1 MKLVLSESKDTFKS
15 SENFDSSSFTKKVSK
30 KSLFQFQQ
38 NTENN
43 EKENNNNDVKINI
56 DNNLQKQK
64 QNQNFLNKINN
75 NSIAIKFENIL
86 EDQKSIVKLMKNIF
100 TRVLYIN
107 NPNQSY
113 NLFLE
118 KLSLTDSKFYDNQFP
133 PNLNSLIKGYKS
145 PFNNINNNI
154 NNNIIQSPLDKYK
167 NIIWKRESELNFF
180 PETDI
185 FPRNGILSNVKNI
198 CAGPYTNNN
207 FLSAIIAIS
216 KYPKIIKKLFLSEK
230 KNKNGIYG
238 LKILKNG
245 FIQEMVIDD
254 FFPVLKSFPDNI
266 NNSQNN
272 NNYHLCFTHSKDNT
286 LWVQILEKAFAKA
299 YGSYEILSKKDIE
312 EILRDL
318 SFAPYILLDTL
329 NSELALN
336 LNLANENKW
345 IVLSSAGDTDAS
357 HNLLKELDLKPD
369 FNYEILDVFKLGIE
383 DLAKL
388 NYIQMNNIENVQIIL
403 KIRNIW
409 GKINWE
415 GEWSKTYKF
424 WDDDLKKKLKYDP
437 KDDQSFYMNL
447 RDFKNYFYK
456 VKICKVFEDY
466 YYKSIKIRQKPNKYV
481 LIKLDTRKPNI
492 IDDSSKYFVSLIQ
505 EEKEK
510 NNFLIGRM
518 ILCKIKDKE
527 LKEVEYIQGIMGQE
541 REIFL
546 EQKESF
552 IGGEFLL
559 YCELDT
565 IDDKPINYVIS
576 VYSCEEIN
584 FEEIDYKSYQNIIE
598 KIYISCAKKKK
609 LTLNLESNDES
620 NNDEAI
626 NKSND
631 NFNNDIYRSKSF
643 KRIKIKN
650 ASKIIKYTE
659 TTLEGFSYIY
669 IENLEEDVTLI
680 ENANFQNLEGY
691 QLLYPNPGTSF
702 YIEVKPGECRII
714 IIKRLGLIE
723 LNNIQVFYRTY
734 LLYGNDSL
742 YKLTKKKGRKKRR
755 MDKKTGKKIN
765 INVYI
770 FKHDFGIC
778 FLYRNKTNNQ
788 ILNEKIN
795 IENNTNIEFSDDN
808 KPDINNNKEIKIC
821 VEPHKDYFLKLKS
834 KNFSWKVNPVF
845 SYSIE
850 TIPNVGNEENEK
862 SESNSPKNFFVNK
875 KKLNRNIRTLTDSN
889 VSNLNYKK
897 NIGLYDDE
905 KNNKIDE
912 NENENDNENDN
923 DNDNDNEE
931 SIENDGDSSDINISD
946 DNSDETI

>member
-1 MKLVLSESKDTFKS
+1 MKLFLNDSKDTFKS

-30 KSLFQFQQ
+30 KSLFHS
-38 NTENN
+38 ENN
-43 EKENNNNDVKINI
+43 ENENNNNDTKNNT
-56 DNNLQKQK
+56 DNNLPNKNQY
-64 QNQNFLNKINN
+64 QNSLNKIYNK
-75 NSIAIKFENIL
+75 SISIKFENIL
-86 EDQKSIVKLMKNIF
+86 EDQKSVAKLMKNIF

-107 NPNQSY
+107 NPGQSY

-118 KLSLTDSKFYDNQFP
+118 KLSSTDSKFYDNQFP

-145 PFNNINNNI
+145 PFNDVKNNNNI
-154 NNNIIQSPLDKYK
+154 KQSPLDKYK

-180 PETDI
+180 PETDV
-185 FPRNGILSNVKNI
+185 FPKNGIFSNLKSI
-198 CAGPYTNNN
+198 SPGHYTSNN
-207 FLSAIIAIS
+207 FLSAIIAMS
-216 KYPKIIKKLFLSEK
+216 KYPKIIRKLFLTDK

-238 LKILKNG
+238 LKIAKNG
-245 FIQEMVIDD
+245 FLQEIVLDD
-254 FFPVLKSFPDNI
+254 YFPVLKSLQDII
-266 NNSQNN
+266 NNSPNN
-272 NNYHLCFTHSKDNT
+272 NSYHLCFTHSKDNT

-299 YGSYEILSKKDIE
+299 YGSYEILSKKNIESILKDI
-312 EILRDL
+312 
-318 SFAPYILLDTL
+318 SCAPIILLDSL

-336 LNLANENKW
+336 LTLANENNW
-345 IVLSSAGDTDAS
+345 IVMVSAGDTEAS
-357 HNLLKELDLKPD
+357 YDLLKELDLKPD

-388 NYIQMNNIENVQIIL
+388 NYIQMNNVENVQIIL

-456 VKICKVFEDY
+456 IKICKVFEDY
-466 YYKSIKIRQKPNKYV
+466 YYKSIKIKQKPNKYV

-505 EEKEK
+505 EEKEN
-510 NNFLIGRM
+510 NNFLVGRM
-518 ILCKIKDKE
+518 ILCKVKDKE
-527 LKEVEYIQGIMGQE
+527 LKEVEYIQGIMGQG
-541 REIFL
+541 REIFI

-559 YCELDT
+559 YCELDSN
-565 IDDKPINYVIS
+565 DDKPINYVVSAYLFEDFDIQ
-576 VYSCEEIN
+576 EIN
-584 FEEIDYKSYQNIIE
+584 YKSYPNIIE

-609 LTLNLESNDES
+609 LSLNFDSNEDSINDEE
-620 NNDEAI
+620 N

-631 NFNNDIYRSKSF
+631 NINNNIYRSNSF
-643 KRIKIKN
+643 KKIKIKN
-650 ASKIIKYTE
+650 APKIIKYTE
-659 TTLEGFSYIY
+659 TTPEGFSYIY

-680 ENANFQNLEGY
+680 ENANYQHFEGY
-691 QLLYPNPGTSF
+691 KLLYPNPGTSF
-702 YIEVKPGECRII
+702 YIEVKPGECKII
-714 IIKRLGLIE
+714 IIKRLELIE
-723 LNNIQVFYRTY
+723 SNNIEVFYRTY
-734 LLYGNDSL
+734 LLYGNESL
-742 YKLTKKKGRKKRR
+742 YKLTKKKGRKKKRI
-755 MDKKTGKKIN
+755 DKKTGKKTN

-770 FKHDFGIC
+770 LKHDFGIC
-778 FLYRNKTNNQ
+778 FLYRNKTSRQ
-788 ILNEKIN
+788 ILKEKVN
-795 IENNTNIEFSDDN
+795 IENNSNIDFSDEN
-808 KPDINNNKEIKIC
+808 KPDANKKEIKIC

-850 TIPNVGNEENEK
+850 TAKNITNEEDEK

-875 KKLNRNIRTLTDSN
+875 KKLNRTIKTFTDSV
-889 VSNLNYKK
+889 VSNMNYK
-897 NIGLYDDE
+897 NDLDMNLY

-912 NENENDNENDN
+912 NDNENDNENDIEN
-923 DNDNDNEE
+923 DNENDNENENEE
-931 SIENDGDSSDINISD
+931 SIENEGDSSDINISD
-946 DNSDETI
+946 DNSDGTI